1 MNRCFVANLLPL
13 NHQYCRST
21 TYRFLVSS
29 LFLVQELVALV
40 LVQELVALVLVQEL
54 VALVLV
60 QELVALVLV
69 QELVALVEEP
79 ALEFLL
85 HLHQGLTH

>member
-40 LVQELVALVLVQEL
+40 LVQELELVALVEEPALEL

-60 QELVALVLV
+60 QEL
-69 QELVALVEEP
+69 ELVALVEEP

>member
-29 LFLVQELVALV
+29 LV

-60 QELVALVLV
+60 LELVALVLV
-69 QELVALVEEP
+69 LELVALVLVLELVFLVEEP
-79 ALEFLL
+79 ALESLL